1 MSGGSQGQGGMGST
15 QSSVPNTINQGGYMA
30 NINPAYAGSP
40 AQQQP
45 QWMKGLQLGTQL
57 AGQGLGMAQAGQRPP
72 MQAPMLQRP
81 MMGAGGMPG
90 GMPQQGV
97 VPGSVP
103 QMPMGGGPMASGGM
117 GMQGQQGGPQIN
129 PQLMQMLMRGRQM

>member
-1 MSGGSQGQGGMGST
+1 MSGGAAGNQGGMGST
-15 QSSVPNTINQGGYMA
+15 QSSVPNTINQGGYLA
-30 NINPAYAGSP
+30 NINPAYAAGAP
-40 AQQQP
+40 APQQQP
-45 QWMKGLQLGTQL
+45 QWLKGLQLGTQL

-97 VPGSVP
+97 VPGSIP
-103 QMPMGGGPMASGGM
+103 QMPMGGGMASGGM
-117 GMQGQQGGPQIN
+117 GMQQGGIN
-129 PQLMQMLMRGRQM
+129 PQLLQMLMRGRQQ